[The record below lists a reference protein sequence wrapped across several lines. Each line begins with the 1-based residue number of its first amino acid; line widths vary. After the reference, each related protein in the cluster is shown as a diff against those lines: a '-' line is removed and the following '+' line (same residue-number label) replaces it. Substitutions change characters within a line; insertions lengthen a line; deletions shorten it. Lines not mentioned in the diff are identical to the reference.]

1 MRCTRVECFAFSVKE
16 QNNCTALTKV
26 EAKCRFYKTK
36 VAHAREKQDLID
48 RGKPYYEPA
57 RSFAEIKILRQLLGS
72 EDDGREDNIHQIGQE
87 HS

>member
-48 RGKPYYEPA
+48 KGKPYYEPA

-72 EDDGREDNIHQIGQE
+72 EEDERPGNLDKTKQE